1 MRPCAWWMP
10 SRCLSTKQQHA
21 KQHSIARACTRTSR
35 PVIPSRCHAVGM
47 GRGYA
52 HIPLLCVQCA
62 DLCLHVGFVVAQADT
77 LRWLSSS
84 SSCCTATQRKGRLP
98 KALSTLPPSKAALP
112 RYTRQLVPSC
122 DRARITSLAHTTV
135 LPVPDCNSWH
145 KQSTKYKTPTKPCV
159 ELSAMRL
166 A

>member
-1 MRPCAWWMP
+1 MVDAQPVLIDEA
-10 SRCLSTKQQHA
+10 A
-21 KQHSIARACTRTSR
+21 AREAALDSEGVYAYLKARDPQSVSCGGYG
-35 PVIPSRCHAVGM
+35 AG
-47 GRGYA
+47 GYA